1 MAAVIK
7 MTEQTLDS
15 RVARLESDVS
25 FIRTDVADIKA
36 GLVQMRDR
44 MDDGFK
50 EVRGEIAGLRSEMHA
65 EITGLRSE
73 THAGFGAVRAEITGL
88 RSEMRAEIT
97 GLRAQS
103 ERQFRWLVGLMIMIA
118 LSFFTA
124 IAAVAHWPQS
134 ARNPHRGPGASI
146 SQPHRSA
153 IRQIP

>member
-73 THAGFGAVRAEITGL
+73 THAGFGAVRAEI
-88 RSEMRAEIT
+88 A

>member
-88 RSEMRAEIT
+88 R
-97 GLRAQS
+97 AQS
-103 ERQFRWLVGLMIMIA
+103 ERQFRWLVGLMVMIA
-118 LSFFTA
+118 LGLFTA
-124 IAAVAHWPQS
+124 ILTT
-134 ARNPHRGPGASI
+134 AR
-146 SQPHRSA
+146 
-153 IRQIP
+153 